1 MKEDPEGVEKTSLE
15 IKSRYAKTFK
25 V

>member
-1 MKEDPEGVEKTSLE
+1 MKEDPEGVLAGADAVKQ
-15 IKSRYAKTFK
+15 RYAEIFK